1 MQKKDLPALLVFP
14 RKEFAADF
22 ARMRDEGRKRLKH
35 SSLAIVGL
43 ARNCEGPLYMNLFR
57 LLELVKGCRE
67 WRLHIETNDNAD
79 RTEEVLQAF
88 CDEYHQASYRSQTL
102 GRDQYG
108 AEFAGRRTIALAEY
122 RTACQE
128 WVRQHAPEAD
138 YVVAVD
144 WDAWGGWIHDGVL
157 NSLGWLVEFQAAYG
171 MTSLSLA
178 EFTLPH
184 HGPTWAHYDAWAL
197 RLNSFWDDYTHDEG
211 GWKHQWLPPIGSRP
225 VRVCSAFGGL
235 AVYRTS
241 AYLSGTY
248 RGETDCEHVTFHRS
262 IAERTRQHLYLNPSQ
277 RTFMHWLPEE
287 TDGGQHSDDQP

>member
-1 MQKKDLPALLVFP
+1 
-14 RKEFAADF
+14 
-22 ARMRDEGRKRLKH
+22 MRDEGRERLKH

-43 ARNCEGPLYMNLFR
+43 ARNCEGPLYVNLFR
-57 LLELVKGCRE
+57 LLELVNVCRE

-79 RTEEVLQAF
+79 RTEEVLQSF
-88 CDEYHQASYRSQTL
+88 CDEYPQASYRSQTL
-102 GRDQYG
+102 GRDHYG

-122 RTACQE
+122 RTTCQE

-144 WDAWGGWIHDGVL
+144 WDAWGGWMHEGVL
-157 NSLGWLVEFQAAYG
+157 NSLGWLVELQAAYG
-171 MTSLSLA
+171 MASLSLA
-178 EFTLPH
+178 EFTVPH
-184 HGPTWAHYDAWAL
+184 HGPIWAHYDAWAL
-197 RLNSFWDDYTHDEG
+197 RLNSFWDDYTHNEG

-225 VRVCSAFGGL
+225 QLVCSAFGGL
-235 AVYRTS
+235 CVYKTD
-241 AYLSGTY
+241 AYLAGTY
-248 RGETDCEHVTFHRS
+248 DGSDCEHVTFHRS